1 MCSRYDIG
9 NQTRTTMSRM
19 DELLIRGVGVLW
31 CVSDECRVLRDQDIL
46 VTGNR
51 IAAVE
56 PAGGVTVGEN
66 VEVIPGA
73 GMLAMPGLIN
83 THAHVPM
90 SLFRGLAEDVDI
102 ATWFNEYIWPL
113 ESNLKADDVY
123 WGMQLGLAEM
133 IEAGVTSVADH
144 YFHMDR
150 AAEAVERAGTRASLG
165 WTVFGDQGA
174 AGVKRT
180 ASFAEEYDGAAG
192 GRITTW
198 LAPHA
203 PYTCDDDFLAAVAG
217 EAERLD
223 TGIHIHAAETAEQ
236 VLASLEA
243 HGKTPIQVLA
253 DTGVLDRPTILAHCC
268 GVTVE
273 DIELMAQRPCG
284 VAHAPKTYLKLAAG
298 SAPVIALRQAG
309 VPVGLATDGPVSNNT
324 LDVLESLRLM
334 AMVAK
339 HESGDPRTLTVGQAL
354 TIATRESARVFGLPD
369 DLGHLAVGFLADLIL
384 VDLSGP
390 HNQPIHDPAAN
401 LVYSARAS
409 DVQTVICNGKVL
421 MRNRELL
428 TLDKTEIIA
437 RVGEGMERLSERVPE
452 SRIQHYRS

>member
-1 MCSRYDIG
+1 MP
-9 NQTRTTMSRM
+9 RM
-19 DELLIRGVGVLW
+19 DELLIREVDVLQ
-31 CVSDECRVLRDQDIL
+31 CTSDECRVLRDQDIL
-46 VTGNR
+46 IIGNR
-51 IAAVE
+51 ISAVG
-56 PAGGVTVGEN
+56 PSGGVTVGERAD
-66 VEVIPGA
+66 VIPGA
-73 GMLAMPGLIN
+73 GLLAMPGLIN
-83 THAHVPM
+83 AHAHVPM

-113 ESNLKADDVY
+113 ESNLTADDVY

-144 YFHMDR
+144 YFHMDK
-150 AAEAVERAGTRASLG
+150 AADAVERAGTRAALG
-165 WTVFGDQGA
+165 WAVFGNQGA
-174 AGVKRT
+174 VGVERT

-203 PYTCDDDFLAAVAG
+203 PYTCDDEFLTAVAR
-217 EAERLD
+217 EADRLD
-223 TGIHIHAAETAEQ
+223 LGIHIHAAETAEQ
-236 VLASLEA
+236 TRASIEA

-268 GVTVE
+268 GVTTE

-284 VAHAPKTYLKLAAG
+284 VAHAPKTYLKLAMG
-298 SAPVIALRQAG
+298 SAPVIALREAG

-339 HESGDPRTLTVGQAL
+339 HEGGDPRVLTVGQAL

-369 DLGHLAVGFLADLIL
+369 DLGHLAPGFLADLIL

-390 HNQPIHDPAAN
+390 HNQPTHDPAAN
-401 LVYSARAS
+401 LVYSARGS
-409 DVQTVICNGKVL
+409 DVRTVICNGRVL
-421 MRNRELL
+421 MRDRELL
-428 TLDKTEIIA
+428 TLDKAEITG
-437 RVGEGMERLSERVPE
+437 RVGESMERLSKRVPE
-452 SRIQHYRS
+452 SRIQRYRS

>member
-1 MCSRYDIG
+1 MA
-9 NQTRTTMSRM
+9 RM
-19 DELLIRGVGVLW
+19 DELLILGVDVLQSA
-31 CVSDECRVLRDQDIL
+31 SDECRVLRDQDISIR
-46 VTGNR
+46 GNR
-51 IAAVE
+51 IAAIE
-56 PAGGVTVGEN
+56 PTGSASVGAGT
-66 VEVIPGA
+66 EVIPGA

-113 ESNLKADDVY
+113 ESNLIAEDVY

-150 AAEAVERAGTRASLG
+150 AAEAVERAGTRAALG
-165 WTVFGDQGA
+165 WAVFGDMGVE
-174 AGVKRT
+174 GVKRT

-203 PYTCDDDFLAAVAG
+203 PYTCDDEFLAAVAR

-223 TGIHIHAAETAEQ
+223 MGIHIHAAETAEQ
-236 VLASLEA
+236 TRASLEA

-268 GVTVE
+268 GATPE
-273 DIELMAQRPCG
+273 DIELMAQRSCG
-284 VAHAPKTYLKLAAG
+284 VAHAPKTYLKLAMGA
-298 SAPVIALRQAG
+298 APVIALREAG

-324 LDVLESLRLM
+324 LDVFESLRLM
-334 AMVAK
+334 ALVAK
-339 HESGDPRTLTVGQAL
+339 HSSEDPQVMTVAQAL

-369 DLGHLAVGFLADLIL
+369 DLGHLAPGFLADLIL

-390 HNQPIHDPAAN
+390 HNQPTHDPAAN

-409 DVQTVICNGKVL
+409 DVQTVICDGKVL
-421 MRNRELL
+421 MRDREFL
-428 TLDKTEIIA
+428 TLDKSEIVA
-437 RVGEGMERLSERVPE
+437 KVGESMERLSKRVPE
-452 SRIQHYRS
+452 SRIQLYGP